1 MDRTNKVPAWILK
14 LLLPLA
20 VILGASAFA
29 LSPANGASLTSAGD
43 AISPQNVVAQAVGIQ
58 PAALDRGGAED
69 NMPPCAR
76 VDGETD
82 PIKCLPITRWTM
94 SMAMTDSVEFN
105 VTQPL
110 RSVEV
115 NILEKPSFEGIMTV
129 GNFAWLIAALLVDA
143 ATNWKVNAQLVKPL
157 NDFAASFGTTI
168 IDSGAIFLVIGAGAL
183 ALGWATFAGGFN
195 LRRLL
200 TMLAALGAF
209 CALIWGSLNDTG
221 EGGTY
226 EPGTAS
232 PAWLVQET
240 SAAFSKASDAI
251 ATPISDRSSKESTVF
266 SDAAKKDPTSCKAY
280 IDELHREYTSYYEDR
295 GETAPAA
302 LNVMSR
308 WWEETGYRV
317 FSDVQYGDEST
328 LGADYAA
335 CHQLDGH
342 LQMDAKDR
350 HDILQSA
357 YTSGDESYAVAV
369 PAAGSP
375 MLNDMTNDKRVA
387 RQSQAWGLCAIDAK
401 GNYSLRADLPK
412 EGIEGGKI
420 GGPITPEACKQIF
433 TGSGNQNESKFVFH
447 LPFSDKVSADTTIKE
462 LSEVQFAVVG
472 DKDTLQDPDNGL
484 ASHPQA
490 YAYVSNVSGTT
501 RTAHS
506 ILAWAYAVSA
516 VIGGLAMALLAAAVF
531 VMKLL
536 SYVMAFF
543 LIIAALAGVVSQ
555 GFGSSVAFFK
565 SWIGYTAI
573 TSVTTLLFAFV
584 QMVAMALIRMGDGFL
599 GQWAVAM
606 LLWIGLAPALSIFLL
621 NLMWRKLFQAK
632 SPFTLRG
639 MQAMA
644 GNPLAVGG
652 AALAGGTLA
661 KGAMDAGR
669 RRITDAAWGAAKGK
683 IGVGKGK
690 STDGSSVAQNDD
702 LVADAENPVETS
714 GKSDAVTS
722 GSSVSEAAVT
732 DGASTEK
739 VSGAEADAEDS
750 LSIQAPGDDTDD
762 LLGDASMIGDPL
774 HAVKGKGADS
784 LSFADKL
791 AAFQES
797 GGRDDTIE
805 AGAEKVGAA
814 AVSTGATAQGLGR
827 GSRLALGR
835 AASIPA
841 NIRRQIAG
849 GAQTLR
855 EKWQSGQDT
864 RSAIWNNKA
873 LTAQYLTTRGM
884 GASMKVVGTA
894 GSKLAAAAKDPA
906 TYKRALKGAALYGG
920 LGLATGGLAVP
931 AAVMGGRALLKH
943 RQSLAHG
950 AGRAAGVSVGAL
962 TGVAKNAYRA
972 GVPEMSTTDRQE
984 ALQTMELEA
993 RIKAD
998 QSDDA
1003 QAPITELAHGLP
1015 VVQERQLTLELQD
1028 ALASYDA
1035 FQAENGRVP
1044 DADERTSMVEDLP
1057 FYSSMNSDPQLKAM
1071 FDQKVAEESAK
1082 AQEIFSAHQREHGD
1096 GMARE
1101 QMREATRELPFY
1113 SQSVLGLD
1121 PRQGALHLEGMGS
1134 ASAPAAV
1141 GAAPVTAV
1149 DARSFDPAPAQS
1161 VTISQDQGSFALPRD
1176 GRHRAN
1182 DPSRITR

>member
-1 MDRTNKVPAWILK
+1 MDRTGRLPAWILK
-14 LLLPLA
+14 ILFPLA

-29 LSPANGASLTSAGD
+29 LSPASASSLTSPGE
-43 AISPQNVVAQAVGIQ
+43 AISPQSMVAQAVGIQ

-69 NMPPCAR
+69 NMPACAR

-94 SMAMTDSVEFN
+94 AMAMTDSVEFN

-115 NILEKPSFEGIMTV
+115 NILEKPSFVGVMTV
-129 GNFAWLIAALLVDA
+129 GNFAWLLAALLVDA
-143 ATNWKVNAQLVKPL
+143 STNWKVNAQLVKPL

-168 IDSGAIFLVIGAGAL
+168 IDSGAIFLVIGAGGIAL
-183 ALGWATFAGGFN
+183 AWATFAGEFN

-200 TMLAALGAF
+200 TMLVALGAF
-209 CALIWGSLNDTG
+209 CALVMGSLNDTG

-232 PAWLVQET
+232 PAWMVQET

-251 ATPISDRSSKESTVF
+251 AAPVSDRSSKESTVF

-280 IDELHREYTSYYEDR
+280 IDELHREYTGYYKDR

-317 FSDVQYGDEST
+317 FSDVQYGDESS

-342 LQMDAKDR
+342 LEIDAQDR
-350 HDILQSA
+350 HEILQNA
-357 YTSGDESYAVAV
+357 YTSGKESYAVAV

-375 MLNDMTNDKRVA
+375 MLNDTNNDKRVA

-401 GNYSLRADLPK
+401 GNYSLRSDLPK
-412 EGIEGGKI
+412 EGIDGGKI

-462 LSEVQFAVVG
+462 LSDVQFAVVG

-484 ASHPQA
+484 ASHPTA

-506 ILAWAYAVSA
+506 ILAWTYAVSA

-555 GFGSSVAFFK
+555 GFGSSVSFFK

-621 NLMWRKLFQAK
+621 NWMFKKLFQAK

-669 RRITDAAWGAAKGK
+669 RKLTNSLVNAGASKLG
-683 IGVGKGK
+683 GGK
-690 STDGSSVAQNDD
+690 STDASSVAENDD

-722 GSSVSEAAVT
+722 GSNVSEDDVT

-739 VSGAEADAEDS
+739 VTGAEADAEDS
-750 LSIQAPGDDTDD
+750 LSIQAADDDTDG

-774 HAVKGKGADS
+774 NAVEGEDADS

-791 AAFQES
+791 AAFQDS

-805 AGAEKVGAA
+805 AGAEKVSAA
-814 AVSTGATAQGLGR
+814 AVATGATAKGFGR

-841 NIRRQIAG
+841 NVRRQIAG

-855 EKWQSGQDT
+855 KKWQSGQDT

-873 LTAQYLTTRGM
+873 LTAQYLATRGL
-884 GASMKVVGTA
+884 GTSMKVVGTA
-894 GSKLAAAAKDPA
+894 GSKLAAAAKDPG

-931 AAVMGGRALLKH
+931 AAVLGGRALLKH
-943 RQSLAHG
+943 RRSIAHG

-972 GVPEMSTTDRQE
+972 GVPEMSATDRQE

-998 QSDDA
+998 LSADA

-1015 VVQERQLTLELQD
+1015 VVQERQLTTELQD

-1044 DADERTSMVEDLP
+1044 DAAERTSMVEDLP

-1071 FDQKVAEESAK
+1071 FDQKVAEETTK
-1082 AQEIFSAHQREHGD
+1082 AQEIFSAHQQEHGD
-1096 GMARE
+1096 QMARE
-1101 QMREATRELPFY
+1101 QMREATRDLPFY

-1121 PRQGALHLEGMGS
+1121 PRQGSLHLEGMGS
-1134 ASAPAAV
+1134 ASAPAAI
-1141 GAAPVTAV
+1141 GASPLTAV
-1149 DARSFDPAPAQS
+1149 DARSYDPVPAQP
-1161 VTISQDQGSFALPRD
+1161 VTVPQDQGSFALPRD
-1176 GRHRAN
+1176 GRHRAG
-1182 DPSRITR
+1182 DPGNIGQ